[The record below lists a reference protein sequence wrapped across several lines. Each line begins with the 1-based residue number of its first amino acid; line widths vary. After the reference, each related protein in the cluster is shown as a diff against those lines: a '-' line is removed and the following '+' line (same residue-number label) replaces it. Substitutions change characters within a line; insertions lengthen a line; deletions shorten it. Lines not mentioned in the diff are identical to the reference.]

1 MKDMDKMNDSVN
13 HPHYYTYGNIETIDY
28 IKDKGWSQ
36 GFCLGNAIKYIT
48 RAGVKD
54 ENKTIEDLQKA
65 IWYINSY
72 IEYLSTSSDD
82 KGKIE

>member
-1 MKDMDKMNDSVN
+1 MKGMGKMNDSVN
-13 HPHYYTYGNIETIDY
+13 HPYYYTYGNIETIDY
-28 IKDKGWSQ
+28 IKDKGWCQ

-48 RAGVKD
+48 RAGIKD

-65 IWYINSY
+65 IWYINTY